1 MQAKE
6 HTKKYFEKAGVQI
19 KRAEDAEILHWVEN
33 FSLLII
39 SHLCKQVQQLP
50 PS

>member
-1 MQAKE
+1 MQAE
-6 HTKKYFEKAGVQI
+6 VHTKKYFEKAGVQ
-19 KRAEDAEILHWVEN
+19 VEN

-39 SHLCKQVQQLP
+39 SHHCKLVQQLP